1 MWQRAARFL
10 GQFTADRSGVTALL
24 FGIML
29 IPLMLG
35 VGIAVDYSR
44 ALRVKQHLGR
54 ALDVAALAIGSWR
67 DLNDAQLKL
76 KAKAFFAANYDA
88 ENLGTP
94 SPLTVNIQENKIT
107 ISATS
112 TVDMIIMPIAGFNQ
126 VTVGAL
132 SEITLNEKK
141 IELVMVLD
149 NTGSMGSSGKLNAL
163 KAAANT
169 LIDVLM
175 VDNQNAEVNEDVKIG
190 LVPFAAAVNVGSGM
204 LGSGWIDV
212 AAQSSV
218 TSEDFQP
225 GTNVLDLY
233 TQIHNRTWNGCV
245 RARPAPFDTQDTVP
259 TGGDTLWPPYFAPD
273 EPDFTSYYNRYAS
286 DDGYGG
292 SENDFDARQRYTGK
306 YTNLTIPSSWTDGPD
321 FNCRIEA
328 VSPLTPIRGDVEAAV
343 NEMVATGNTVIPVGL
358 AWGWRLIS
366 PEIPFTEGVSYDD
379 EDTIKAIMLL
389 TDGQNSVGGG
399 IGTHNRSQYN
409 AYGFATS
416 GHLGAINGSEAESV
430 LDAKTATLCANIKNK
445 GIRLYTIT
453 FQVSSTSTQ
462 DLMRDCATEPEMYFD
477 SPSGAQLDTIFQE
490 IAKGLADLRISK

>member
-1 MWQRAARFL
+1 MWQSASRFL
-10 GQFTADRSGVTALL
+10 EQFAANRSGVTAIL

-35 VGIAVDYSR
+35 VGLAVDYSR

-54 ALDVAALAIGSWR
+54 ALDVAALAMGSWR

-132 SEITLNEKK
+132 SEVTLNEKK

-149 NTGSMGSSGKLNAL
+149 NTGSMGWSGKLTSLKNAS
-163 KAAANT
+163 NT
-169 LIDVLM
+169 LLDVLIPDEGGG
-175 VDNQNAEVNEDVKIG
+175 VSEDVKIG
-190 LVPFAAAVNVGSGM
+190 LVPFAAAVNVGSDK

-212 AAQSSV
+212 AGQSSIAA
-218 TSEDFQP
+218 EDFQP

-233 TQIHNRTWNGCV
+233 GQIQNAVWNGCV
-245 RARPAPFDTQDTVP
+245 RARPSPLDTQDVTP
-259 TGGDTLWPPYFAPD
+259 AGGDTLWPPYFAPD
-273 EPDFTSYYNRYAS
+273 EPDFSSYYNRYAS
-286 DDGYGG
+286 DFGYSGG
-292 SENDFDARQRYTGK
+292 TYNYDARQRYTGK
-306 YTNLTIPSSWTDGPD
+306 YNSLTISGTSDGPD
-321 FNCRIEA
+321 FNCRTA
-328 VSPLTPIRGDVEAAV
+328 PVTPLSNTRATISAAI
-343 NEMVATGNTVIPVGL
+343 NEMVATGNTVIPAGL
-358 AWGWRLIS
+358 AWGWRLVS
-366 PEIPFTEGVSYDD
+366 PEAPFTEGITYDD

-416 GHLGAINGSEAESV
+416 GHMGATNGSEAESV